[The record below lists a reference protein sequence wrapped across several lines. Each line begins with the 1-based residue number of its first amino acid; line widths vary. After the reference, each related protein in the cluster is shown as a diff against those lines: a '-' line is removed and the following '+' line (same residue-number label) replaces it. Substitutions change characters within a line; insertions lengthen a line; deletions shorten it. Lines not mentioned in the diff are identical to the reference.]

1 MEDKE
6 VQLEET
12 EMLADAKAKTIVI
25 KLYEKGGNRNLALT
39 TSPELL
45 VAAGIE
51 IAGIKVPVIMPHD
64 TILEVGRAL
73 GGVLYKVCIYDL
85 VDGQLKAR
93 LHMLTKENEERTVEM
108 NVSTALAVALKGQMY
123 LTTYESVFEKD
134 MDVRQRKIDWFDL
147 DEDFVLGVLNSAG
160 DAFYENSSTDNLQ
173 RYLDKAVEVEDYM
186 LAARLREF
194 LKKREKGEEHGL
206 GGNTDSAD

>member
-25 KLYEKGGNRNLALT
+25 KLYEKGGSRNLALT

-51 IAGIKVPVIMPHD
+51 IAGIKIPVIMPHD

-160 DAFYENSSTDNLQ
+160 DAFYENSSMDNLQ
-173 RYLDKAVEVEDYM
+173 RYLDKAVEAEDYM

-194 LKKREKGEEHGL
+194 LKKREG
-206 GGNTDSAD
+206 